1 MANPHASSLRPTQ
14 RSASAYNPL
23 WVESEAEFQA
33 LKPEWNA
40 LADAAPRQHV
50 FLRHE
55 WFDAAW
61 AWRKSDA
68 RRAILCIRKHD
79 QLVGIAPLIVEPTRL
94 ARLPLRRLALLTVP
108 DTQFADILLAPDHK
122 APAASAIAAAIAAW
136 PGWDA
141 LALTHLPENAEAM
154 RSLLPAIRDA
164 GIAATRQPFGENPLI
179 DLNGEWEA
187 FYSTRG
193 RRLKKS
199 NNLTANRIKKVG
211 KPEIEW
217 LHGRADPAVL
227 QAWQADLIR
236 VSAASWKETTGLTL
250 DNPGPQAF
258 ATRLLAH
265 AAERGWLSLWR
276 LTLDGVTIATEF
288 QLDHDGNIFALRADY
303 DQAQRELSAGS
314 YLNWKLLE
322 QMFASEL
329 KRYYLGPGGNAYKAR
344 WTETGEPLEQLVA
357 FNRGWRGRL
366 AQLIE
371 ESLRPLARRLRARW
385 RTEQQ
390 QEQQ

>member
-1 MANPHASSLRPTQ
+1 M
-14 RSASAYNPL
+14 
-23 WVESEAEFQA
+23 
-33 LKPEWNA
+33 
-40 LADAAPRQHV
+40 

-68 RRAILCIRKHD
+68 RLAILCIREQN
-79 QLVGIAPLIVEPTRL
+79 QLVGIAPLIVESARL

-122 APAASAIAAAIAAW
+122 GPAAAAIAAAIAAR

-141 LALTHLPENAEAM
+141 LTLTHLPENAEAT
-154 RSLLPAIRDA
+154 RSLLPALRSA
-164 GIAATRQPFGENPLI
+164 GIAATCKPFGENPLI
-179 DLNGEWEA
+179 DLSGEWEA
-187 FYSTRG
+187 FYATRG

-217 LHGRADPAVL
+217 LHGRADPVL
-227 QAWQADLIR
+227 VQSWQAELIR

-265 AAERGWLSLWR
+265 AGECGWLSLWR
-276 LTLDGVTIATEF
+276 LTLDGVTVATEF
-288 QLDHDGNIFALRADY
+288 QLDYDGDCFALRADY
-303 DQAQRELSAGS
+303 DQTQRELSVGS

-322 QMFASEL
+322 QMFATNL

-344 WTETGEPLEQLVA
+344 WTETAEPLEQLVA
-357 FNRGWRGRL
+357 FNRNWRGWL
-366 AQLIE
+366 ARLIE
-371 ESLRPLARRLRARW
+371 GFLRPLARRIRARLRAK
-385 RTEQQ
+385 QQ
-390 QEQQ
+390 QEQEQQ